1 MIRAALICLIAGM
14 VTPAMA
20 KTGRTYH
27 SPERIAAAKA
37 NIERYEWAKKE
48 LAAIME
54 TAPPGD
60 TMGSGETRYIGA
72 RRMVNKSDDQLF
84 AMMPP
89 ITIPRNWSV
98 DPTSTC
104 PAHGTQIRARSGYY
118 PWLVDFE
125 NHPYKVICPVGREMY
140 PSNDFAAGDLTSGDY
155 PDDGSGCEI
164 DGKRYEFVMYYTHR
178 SYLQWVIPTAR
189 SLSEAYVLTG
199 DPRYA
204 QKCAILLAAVAAQ
217 FPGPKYHSDL
227 CYDGPYGRRSGAV
240 TDYIWE
246 CGTIVPLA
254 TAYDSI
260 FPALDDPDLLAFLRA
275 KGLPADTAT
284 ELAEFIEDHLFR
296 QAMQGLLDGALAGNP
311 GHHQKAAAVMALV
324 MDDYSDNHPN
334 SHDMMRF
341 AWYAGYA
348 PTGWVMS
355 NYLTRDGGGYEGPG
369 YDKIKFEYVR
379 VAEIMDRLR
388 ALHPEVYTE
397 EEFPRVMDEPK
408 ARAMYDYFMDAV
420 AIGFFT
426 PEIGDA
432 GGARLRPGF
441 IPARQYTL
449 VAKEYAAAF
458 RRYGDP
464 RYARAL
470 LGPERK
476 MPTSDLF
483 EPSVEDDAR
492 RAAELPEAR
501 IQPRTRLID
510 HSGLAFLRGAEGQR
524 ARAAVLNYAALRGH
538 HQYDYLSLFLFA
550 NEMSH
555 LPDLGYPFSWEYR
568 WQWDANLYAHNTVT
582 VDGTAPLHPT
592 FVPRGWVS
600 LIADG
605 PSTDGLP
612 HFSAVAAAHEPYWPH
627 PELEPYQPP
636 VRRYERICVLVND
649 SAGDSY
655 LVDLFVIAGGRR
667 HDQSW
672 HGVLRELELPALD
685 WIDQPAGTAAGPD
698 IPFDGK
704 YVNVRGQEVQDG
716 LCYITGVKRATLDE
730 PAAFHWDHGLEEPAG
745 TRLHLVPLDGP
756 KGLIFGGG
764 RSPVRPEEWNLP
776 FVFVRHED
784 ASEAP
789 DDQLVTRFLSILEPY
804 RGIAASRITGI
815 EASGEWPL
823 TITVTRG
830 DAVDTISIH
839 APSAADGISRGGRR
853 EIGVEVTTA
862 LGEATR
868 SGRIGSL
875 PGTEGGAVNGVI
887 VALDRD
893 ANTVTV
899 DAVLPP
905 LAEQTGWAR
914 IFSEGRSSMYSV
926 VACEPMDDGR
936 TLLRL
941 GETSLLGRGIP
952 VAYRDGVIENDAPL
966 PFATGR
972 VEDGEMLDFARRHA
986 GARVENA
993 DRSVSYRLR
1002 GVDGAQW
1009 INGSSDYDLYLED
1022 AVSAAHLEA
1031 ALGAPAE
1038 GRRFAIHDYGVGD
1051 SFEIMLRSR

>member
-1 MIRAALICLIAGM
+1 M
-14 VTPAMA
+14 
-20 KTGRTYH
+20 
-27 SPERIAAAKA
+27 
-37 NIERYEWAKKE
+37 
-48 LAAIME
+48 
-54 TAPPGD
+54 
-60 TMGSGETRYIGA
+60 
-72 RRMVNKSDDQLF
+72 
-84 AMMPP
+84 
-89 ITIPRNWSV
+89 
-98 DPTSTC
+98 
-104 PAHGTQIRARSGYY
+104 
-118 PWLVDFE
+118 
-125 NHPYKVICPVGREMY
+125 
-140 PSNDFAAGDLTSGDY
+140 
-155 PDDGSGCEI
+155 
-164 DGKRYEFVMYYTHR
+164 
-178 SYLQWVIPTAR
+178 
-189 SLSEAYVLTG
+189 
-199 DPRYA
+199 
-204 QKCAILLAAVAAQ
+204 
-217 FPGPKYHSDL
+217 
-227 CYDGPYGRRSGAV
+227 
-240 TDYIWE
+240 
-246 CGTIVPLA
+246 
-254 TAYDSI
+254 
-260 FPALDDPDLLAFLRA
+260 
-275 KGLPADTAT
+275 
-284 ELAEFIEDHLFR
+284 
-296 QAMQGLLDGALAGNP
+296 
-311 GHHQKAAAVMALV
+311 
-324 MDDYSDNHPN
+324 
-334 SHDMMRF
+334 
-341 AWYAGYA
+341 
-348 PTGWVMS
+348 
-355 NYLTRDGGGYEGPG
+355 
-369 YDKIKFEYVR
+369 
-379 VAEIMDRLR
+379 
-388 ALHPEVYTE
+388 
-397 EEFPRVMDEPK
+397 
-408 ARAMYDYFMDAV
+408 
-420 AIGFFT
+420 
-426 PEIGDA
+426 
-432 GGARLRPGF
+432 
-441 IPARQYTL
+441 
-449 VAKEYAAAF
+449 
-458 RRYGDP
+458 
-464 RYARAL
+464 
-470 LGPERK
+470 
-476 MPTSDLF
+476 
-483 EPSVEDDAR
+483 
-492 RAAELPEAR
+492 
-501 IQPRTRLID
+501 
-510 HSGLAFLRGAEGQR
+510 
-524 ARAAVLNYAALRGH
+524 
-538 HQYDYLSLFLFA
+538 
-550 NEMSH
+550 
-555 LPDLGYPFSWEYR
+555 
-568 WQWDANLYAHNTVT
+568 
-582 VDGTAPLHPT
+582 
-592 FVPRGWVS
+592 
-600 LIADG
+600 
-605 PSTDGLP
+605 
-612 HFSAVAAAHEPYWPH
+612 
-627 PELEPYQPP
+627 
-636 VRRYERICVLVND
+636 
-649 SAGDSY
+649 
-655 LVDLFVIAGGRR
+655 IAGGRR

-887 VALDRD
+887 VA
-893 ANTVTV
+893 
-899 DAVLPP
+899 
-905 LAEQTGWAR
+905 
-914 IFSEGRSSMYSV
+914 
-926 VACEPMDDGR
+926 MDDGR